1 MDRRELEID
10 GYRRERGLLWP
21 NYDTRCAEVT
31 FKETVD
37 NLDLIRRHVPA
48 PAARVAVQAGGNCGQ
63 LVRGLAEMFET
74 VHTFEPDPRNF
85 VALTVNTA
93 HMLSVVRFQ
102 AALDCERGRGV
113 SMGDG
118 DTRHAGAN
126 CGALYVAGEGE
137 IPTMLLDD
145 LALQVCDLIMLDVE
159 GAELRALA
167 GARDTIERCK
177 PVVIFESKGLGA
189 KFYGESP
196 DAALIWLARRGY
208 RIAERTRLD
217 TVMVPV

>member
-1 MDRRELEID
+1 MDRRELEIE

-31 FKETVD
+31 FRETVD
-37 NLDLIRRHVPA
+37 NVELVRRHVP
-48 PAARVAVQAGGNCGQ
+48 PDRNSVAVQAGGNCGQ
-63 LVRGLAEMFET
+63 LVRHLGEMFGI
-74 VHTFEPDPRNF
+74 VHTFEPDACNF

-93 HMLSVVRFQ
+93 HMLNVMRFQ

-113 SMGDG
+113 SLGDG
-118 DTRHAGAN
+118 DARHAGAN
-126 CGALYVAGEGE
+126 CGALYVDGEGD

-145 LALQVCDLIMLDVE
+145 FHLSFCDLLMLDVE

-167 GARDTIERCK
+167 GARDTIDRCK

-196 DAALIWLARRGY
+196 DAATQWLASRGY
-208 RIAERTRLD
+208 RVAERTRLD
-217 TVMVPV
+217 TVMVSI